1 MSSVEDSE
9 STRIFD
15 PGRGPFLDRLAEF
28 IADAS
33 RVQTDL
39 ALLCIRVSDLVR
51 IQHDRGYRVGD
62 RLLAGVYNR
71 LAQIARDQDHLTWI
85 GDGKFALVL
94 RQAMGEGHAILA
106 ANKIQRGFSAPLEVD
121 GAEISTPLAV
131 GVTLLSV
138 EEGDA
143 EGLLKQAEIALMIAE
158 RERQHYCI
166 YSPDKAVSLDR
177 DWALEADMGRAIEN
191 AEVNLVFQPKV
202 ELASGRPVGFQAL
215 MRWNHPEHGVIPADE
230 LWKLGQSS
238 GHLPALTWWALQNL
252 FRTAHGWREVW
263 DGLPLLLRIPKAV
276 ALDRDLVPQISN
288 AVNFWAM
295 APDCLGL
302 ELDEDLASELAA
314 DNPALFSE
322 LQDMGVSILV
332 CGFGAGRGW
341 LGGLAGLPLSEL
353 EIDRRL
359 TADLPERDADL
370 RLVRGIVQLGHSL
383 GFAVSA
389 QGVDEEAAFER
400 LLELGCDYAQGEQIA
415 PAMDEQALVA
425 WVSHTR
431 AASS

>member
-33 RVQTDL
+33 RVQADL

-62 RLLAGVYNR
+62 RLLSGVYNR

-143 EGLLKQAEIALMIAE
+143 EGLLKQAEIALIQPRLSGKLRCEQAE
-158 RERQHYCI
+158 T
-166 YSPDKAVSLDR
+166 P
-177 DWALEADMGRAIEN
+177 EAEPGG
-191 AEVNLVFQPKV
+191 
-202 ELASGRPVGFQAL
+202 ELAEASRDQDRKRTGFCL
-215 MRWNHPEHGVIPADE
+215 HGI
-230 LWKLGQSS
+230 
-238 GHLPALTWWALQNL
+238 
-252 FRTAHGWREVW
+252 
-263 DGLPLLLRIPKAV
+263 
-276 ALDRDLVPQISN
+276 
-288 AVNFWAM
+288 
-295 APDCLGL
+295 
-302 ELDEDLASELAA
+302 
-314 DNPALFSE
+314 
-322 LQDMGVSILV
+322 
-332 CGFGAGRGW
+332 GA
-341 LGGLAGLPLSEL
+341 
-353 EIDRRL
+353 
-359 TADLPERDADL
+359 
-370 RLVRGIVQLGHSL
+370 
-383 GFAVSA
+383 
-389 QGVDEEAAFER
+389 
-400 LLELGCDYAQGEQIA
+400 
-415 PAMDEQALVA
+415 
-425 WVSHTR
+425 
-431 AASS
+431 